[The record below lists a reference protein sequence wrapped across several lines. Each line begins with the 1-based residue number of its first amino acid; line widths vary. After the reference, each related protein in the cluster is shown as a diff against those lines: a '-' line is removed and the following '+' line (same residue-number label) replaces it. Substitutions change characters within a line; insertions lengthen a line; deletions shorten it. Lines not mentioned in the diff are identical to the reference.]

1 MSDKVTTIGKAN
13 GKPVNNLKNVLDSID
28 AMVDSTNKT
37 SENIATAIT
46 KHRFNMYQGYLAAG
60 FDSGQALYLLG
71 LEVQRK

>member
-1 MSDKVTTIGKAN
+1 MSDKVTTIGK
-13 GKPVNNLKNVLDSID
+13 GKDKPVNNLKNVLDSID